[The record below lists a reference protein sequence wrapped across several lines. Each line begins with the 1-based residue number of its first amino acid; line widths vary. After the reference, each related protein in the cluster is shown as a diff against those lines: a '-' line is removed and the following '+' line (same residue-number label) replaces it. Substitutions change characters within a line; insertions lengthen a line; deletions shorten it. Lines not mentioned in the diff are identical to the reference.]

1 MVAPFNDMWDT
12 FLDGR
17 NRHPSLELFGTCG
30 FWDLN
35 LTWTFEC
42 CVLSFCFISW
52 REIMSCVG
60 VAPSMESTEKKTTKS
75 SFFKPWAYSW
85 GFSWSTSPIKHHK
98 RTDTNKQKS
107 QPRQASFPVMDLL
120 ASLPTRSSPR
130 AYNLTLPK
138 FCTNAPTCGGDGTW
152 RGSCHERV
160 LACCMKRETE
170 AVAVHITHWKKKK
183 NT

>member
-1 MVAPFNDMWDT
+1 
-12 FLDGR
+12 
-17 NRHPSLELFGTCG
+17 
-30 FWDLN
+30 
-35 LTWTFEC
+35 
-42 CVLSFCFISW
+42 
-52 REIMSCVG
+52 
-60 VAPSMESTEKKTTKS
+60 
-75 SFFKPWAYSW
+75 
-85 GFSWSTSPIKHHK
+85 
-98 RTDTNKQKS
+98 
-107 QPRQASFPVMDLL
+107 MDLL

-183 NT
+183 HIGTGKSTETHALHQMHFVLQSVPHLPPPFMCSQGTREAPRGTRLRAMGNRREKKCCHDPWERRDEALELWGTNEHVIERED